1 MNKLECLE
9 DEAYNKGI
17 DVVDYNFNSDHIKG
31 LYADGVIALN
41 KKLDTTKEK
50 ICILAEELGHHETFA
65 GNILDTSVSA
75 NRKQEYKARIWAY
88 RKIISP
94 DDLLSAFKSGCR
106 NRYEIAEHIGVTEEF
121 LEEALACF
129 KTKYPEGLIKAS
141 YMIRFT
147 PSLQIFMRFE

>member
-65 GNILDTSVSA
+65 GNILDPSVSA

-94 DDLLSAFKSGCR
+94 DDLLSAFKSGWEER
-106 NRYEIAEHIGVTEEF
+106 EQVWDKVKEEIGEFQEEVANMDKEKAEAEF
-121 LEEALACF
+121 GDVMF
-129 KTKYPEGLIKAS
+129 SLINAA
-141 YMIRFT
+141 R
-147 PSLQIFMRFE
+147 LL